1 MCNAQQEFKAAPAK
15 RLRLLLLLLL
25 LFVLLAGIFTQLFY
39 MLRDSKKSEK
49 TKTETKAVQK
59 NCWRLGLKD
68 IESEGTRHGVER
80 SEVKWSGSHEWL
92 QKEATPWQP
101 WHR

>member
-1 MCNAQQEFKAAPAK
+1 MCNTQQEFKAAPAK
-15 RLRLLLLLLL
+15 RLRLLLLL

-68 IESEGTRHGVER
+68 IESEG
-80 SEVKWSGSHEWL
+80 WSGAE
-92 QKEATPWQP
+92 
-101 WHR
+101 